1 METKY
6 HIVKR
11 RMKTVK
17 LSNAQE
23 KQFFGTVTKKPTAFS
38 LIISFLKSFLHKKQH
53 QRNIYAEHLERNN

>member
-17 LSNAQE
+17 LTNAQE
-23 KQFFGTVTKKPTAFS
+23 KKPTAFG
-38 LIISFLKSFLHKKQH
+38 LIISFIKSFLHKQRY